1 MELRL
6 IVSDLDGTLLTDD
19 KKISPYTRDMLAE
32 AVRRG
37 VCFVPATGRAFDTI
51 PQEVLELPGVRYVI
65 ASNGAAVYELS
76 PCPGSTDDEVRS
88 GLMRG
93 VSIPQGQ
100 IAGQGADGSVC
111 TSVRDSACAPIS
123 DSDRASA
130 DGSVCAQADAR
141 KGRRIYSCLLD
152 PASVDAMLALE
163 RDGRITYEVLVAGV
177 PYTEKRYVADPAAF
191 GATEF
196 GVRYIRQTRLGI
208 DGLEEFARAHREELD
223 AVDFVCADRVVR
235 EAFLARLRREVPSVS
250 ITSSIPNLIEVGSER
265 ADKGQT
271 LLWLLRHLGIPASQ
285 VMTFGDAD
293 NDLAMISGVTY
304 GVAMG
309 NASEACRRAAWAVT
323 STNQE
328 DGVGRM
334 VGRALARNLL

>member
-6 IVSDLDGTLLTDD
+6 IASDLDGTLLTDD
-19 KKISPYTRDMLAE
+19 KRISPYTRDMLAE

-65 ASNGAAVYELS
+65 ASNGAAVYELP
-76 PCPGSTDDEVRS
+76 PCSGSADDEVRS
-88 GLMRG
+88 GLLKG
-93 VSIPQGQ
+93 DIIPRRQ
-100 IAGQGADGSVC
+100 IAGQGTYGIVS
-111 TSVRDSACAPIS
+111 TSVR
-123 DSDRASA
+123 
-130 DGSVCAQADAR
+130 GSVCASADVR

-208 DGLEEFARAHREELD
+208 DGLEDFARAHREELD
-223 AVDFVCADRVVR
+223 AVDFVCADREVR
-235 EAFLARLRREVPSVS
+235 EEFLSRLRSGVPSVS
-250 ITSSIPNLIEVGSER
+250 ITSSIPNLLEVGSER

-285 VMTFGDAD
+285 AMAFGDAD
-293 NDLAMISGVTY
+293 NDLAMISGVAY

-323 STNQE
+323 ATNQE

-334 VGRALARNLL
+334 VGRALGIQGKGVW

>member
-6 IVSDLDGTLLTDD
+6 IASDLDGTLLTDD

-65 ASNGAAVYELS
+65 ASNGAAVYEL
-76 PCPGSTDDEVRS
+76 P
-88 GLMRG
+88 RG
-93 VSIPQGQ
+93 FGMH
-100 IAGQGADGSVC
+100 
-111 TSVRDSACAPIS
+111 TWH
-123 DSDRASA
+123 
-130 DGSVCAQADAR
+130 
-141 KGRRIYSCLLD
+141 RIYSCLLD

-223 AVDFVCADRVVR
+223 AVDFVCADRAVR

-334 VGRALARNLL
+334 VGRSLARNLL